1 MTKSGRKK
9 LVIEL
14 QYLGTAYDGWQ
25 PQPNQSSVYDVVA
38 AALHKCTGETHGPVV
53 AGRTDKGVHAAHQL
67 VSVRTDRSHD
77 DHAALVA
84 ALNAALPKDVRV
96 LSARE
101 VSALFHATTSVRQ
114 KTYSYYLALGHD
126 AGDDVAWRVEGLD
139 LDKMRACAQHF
150 IGTHDYKGFSAGGK
164 ASGTVRSIRAVVVEE
179 LEFVELPFV
188 GRVQGPLV
196 RVAFEGDGFL
206 KHQVRRM
213 VGALVRVGRGD
224 LAESVV
230 ADALR
235 DPATPRPEISSRA
248 FVAPACGLWLERV
261 DFDGSVLQY

>member
-38 AALHKCTGETHGPVV
+38 EALHKCTGETHGPVV
-53 AGRTDKGVHAAHQL
+53 AGRTDKGVHARHQL
-67 VSVRTDRSHD
+67 VSVRTERTHD
-77 DHAALVA
+77 NDALVA
-84 ALNAALPKDVRV
+84 ALNETLPKDVRV

-101 VSALFHATTSVRQ
+101 APATFHATTSVRH
-114 KTYSYYLALGHD
+114 KTYAYYLALSGD
-126 AGDDVAWRVEGLD
+126 ADEVAWHVEGLD
-139 LDKMRACAQHF
+139 LARMRACAQRF
-150 IGTHDYKGFSAGGK
+150 VGENDYKVFSAGGK
-164 ASGTVRSIRAVVVEE
+164 ASGTTVRSIHAAVVEE
-179 LEFVELPFV
+179 LEHVDLPFV
-188 GRVQGPLV
+188 GRVRGPLV

-213 VGALVRVGRGD
+213 VGALVRVGRGE

-230 ADALR
+230 AGALR
-235 DPATPRPEISSRA
+235 DPATPRPEVSSRA
-248 FVAPACGLWLERV
+248 FVAPAHGLWLERV
-261 DFDGSVLQY
+261 DFDGSALR

>member
-1 MTKSGRKK
+1 M
-9 LVIEL
+9 IEL

-38 AALHKCTGETHGPVV
+38 AALHETTGETYGPVV
-53 AGRTDKGVHAAHQL
+53 AGRTDKGVHAKHQL
-67 VSVRTDRSHD
+67 VSVRTERSH

-84 ALNAALPKDVRV
+84 ALNETLPKDVRV

-101 VSALFHATTSVRQ
+101 GLATFHATTSVRQ
-114 KTYSYYLALGHD
+114 KTYSYYLALGD
-126 AGDDVAWRVEGLD
+126 AADDVAWRVEGLD
-139 LDKMRACAQHF
+139 LAKMRACAQRF
-150 IGTHDYKGFSAGGK
+150 VGTHDYKVFSAGGK
-164 ASGTVRSIRAVVVEE
+164 ASGTTVRSIHAAFVEE
-179 LEFVELPFV
+179 FEHVELPFV

-196 RVAFEGDGFL
+196 RVGFEGDGFL

-213 VGALVRVGRGD
+213 VGALVRVGRGE

-235 DPATPRPEISSRA
+235 DPATPRPEVSSRA
-248 FVAPACGLWLERV
+248 FRAPAHGLWLERV
-261 DFDGSVLQY
+261 DFDGSALR

>member
-38 AALHKCTGETHGPVV
+38 VALHKCTGETHGPVV

-67 VSVRTDRSHD
+67 VSVRTDRSRD

-101 VSALFHATTSVRQ
+101 APATFHATTSVRH
-114 KTYSYYLALGHD
+114 KTYSYYLALGD

-139 LDKMRACAQHF
+139 LVKMRACAQRF
-150 IGTHDYKGFSAGGK
+150 VGEHDFKAFSAGGK
-164 ASGTVRSIRAVVVEE
+164 ASGTTVRSIRAVVVEE
-179 LEFVELPFV
+179 FEHVDLPFV
-188 GRVQGPLV
+188 GRVRGPLV

-213 VGALVRVGRGD
+213 VGALVRVGRGE

-261 DFDGSVLQY
+261 DFDGSVLH

>member
-38 AALHKCTGETHGPVV
+38 EALHETTGETHGPVV
-53 AGRTDKGVHAAHQL
+53 AGRTDKGVHAKHQL
-67 VSVRTDRSHD
+67 VSVRTERSH

-84 ALNAALPKDVRV
+84 ALNETLPKDVRV

-101 VSALFHATTSVRQ
+101 APATFHATTSVRQ
-114 KTYSYYLALGHD
+114 KSYAYYLALGDD

-139 LDKMRACAQHF
+139 LAKMRACAQSF
-150 IGTHDYKGFSAGGK
+150 VGEHDYKVFSAGGK
-164 ASGTVRSIRAVVVEE
+164 ASGTTVRTIRAAVVEE
-179 LEFVELPFV
+179 LEFVDLPFV
-188 GRVQGPLV
+188 GRVRGPLV

-213 VGALVRVGRGD
+213 IGALVRVGRGE

-230 ADALR
+230 AEALR

-261 DFDGSVLQY
+261 DFDGSALHY

>member
-25 PQPNQSSVYDVVA
+25 PQPNQSSVYDVLA
-38 AALHKCTGETHGPVV
+38 EALHETTGETHGPVV
-53 AGRTDKGVHAAHQL
+53 AGRTDRGVHAKHQL

-77 DHAALVA
+77 DHEALVA
-84 ALNAALPKDVRV
+84 ALNEALPKDVRV
-96 LSARE
+96 LSARDGP
-101 VSALFHATTSVRQ
+101 ALFHATTSVRR
-114 KTYSYYLALGHD
+114 KTYAYYLTLGDD

-139 LDKMRACAQHF
+139 LVKMRACAQRF
-150 IGTHDYKGFSAGGK
+150 VGEHDFKAFSAGGK
-164 ASGTVRSIRAVVVEE
+164 ASGTTVRSIRAVVVEE
-179 LEFVELPFV
+179 FEHVDLPFV

-196 RVAFEGDGFL
+196 RLGFEGDGFL

-213 VGALVRVGRGD
+213 VGALVRVGRGE

-230 ADALR
+230 AEALR

-248 FVAPACGLWLERV
+248 FVAPAHGLWLERV
-261 DFDGSVLQY
+261 DFDGSALR

>member
-38 AALHKCTGETHGPVV
+38 EALHKCTGETHGPVV

-67 VSVRTDRSHD
+67 ISVRTERSHD

-84 ALNAALPKDVRV
+84 ALNETLPKDVRV

-101 VSALFHATTSVRQ
+101 GPATFHATTSVRH
-114 KTYSYYLALGHD
+114 KTYSYYLALGDD

-139 LDKMRACAQHF
+139 VDRMRACAQRF
-150 IGTHDYKGFSAGGK
+150 VGENDFKVFSAGGT
-164 ASGTVRSIRAVVVEE
+164 ASGTVRTIRAAVVEE
-179 LEFVELPFV
+179 LEHVDLPFV
-188 GRVQGPLV
+188 DRVQGPLV
-196 RVAFEGDGFL
+196 RVGFEGDGFL

-213 VGALVRVGRGD
+213 VGALVRVGRGE

-230 ADALR
+230 VEALR
-235 DPATPRPEISSRA
+235 DPATPRPEVSSRA
-248 FVAPACGLWLERV
+248 FRAPPHGLWLERV
-261 DFDGSVLQY
+261 DFDGSALHY

>member
-1 MTKSGRKK
+1 MTKSDRRK

-38 AALHKCTGETHGPVV
+38 AALHETTGETHGPVV

-67 VSVRTDRSHD
+67 ISVRTDRSHD

-84 ALNAALPKDVRV
+84 ALNETLPKDVCV

-101 VSALFHATTSVRQ
+101 GPAAFHATTSVRQ
-114 KTYSYYLALGHD
+114 KTYAYYLALGDD

-139 LDKMRACAQHF
+139 VDGMRACAQCF
-150 IGTHDYKGFSAGGK
+150 VGTHDYKVFSAGGK
-164 ASGTVRSIRAVVVEE
+164 ASGTTVRSIRAVVVEE
-179 LEFVELPFV
+179 IEHVDLPFV
-188 GRVQGPLV
+188 GRVRGPLV

-213 VGALVRVGRGD
+213 VGALVRVGRGE

-248 FVAPACGLWLERV
+248 FVAPARGLWLERV
-261 DFDGSVLQY
+261 DFDGSVLH

>member
-38 AALHKCTGETHGPVV
+38 AALHATTGQTHGPVV
-53 AGRTDKGVHAAHQL
+53 AGRTDKGVHAVHQL
-67 VSVRTDRSHD
+67 ISVRTERSHD
-77 DHAALVA
+77 DHSALVA
-84 ALNAALPKDVRV
+84 ALNVTLPKDVRV

-101 VSALFHATTSVRQ
+101 APATFHATTSVRR
-114 KTYSYYLALGHD
+114 KTYAYYLALGDD

-139 LDKMRACAQHF
+139 LVKMRACAQRF
-150 IGTHDYKGFSAGGK
+150 IGTHDYKVFSAGGK
-164 ASGTVRSIRAVVVEE
+164 ASGTTVRSIHAAVVED
-179 LEFVELPFV
+179 LEHVDLPFV
-188 GRVQGPLV
+188 GRVRGPLV
-196 RVAFEGDGFL
+196 RVGFEGDGFL

-213 VGALVRVGRGD
+213 VGALVRVGRGE

-248 FVAPACGLWLERV
+248 FVAPAHGLWLERV
-261 DFDGSVLQY
+261 DFDGSALR

>member
-67 VSVRTDRSHD
+67 ISVRTDRSLD
-77 DHAALVA
+77 DHEALVA
-84 ALNAALPKDVRV
+84 ALNETLPKDVRV

-101 VSALFHATTSVRQ
+101 GPAAFHATTSVRQ
-114 KTYSYYLALGHD
+114 KTYTYYLALGGT
-126 AGDDVAWRVEGLD
+126 AGDVAWRVEGLD
-139 LDKMRACAQHF
+139 VDKMRACAQHF
-150 IGTHDYKGFSAGGK
+150 VGEHDFKAFSAGGK
-164 ASGTVRSIRAVVVEE
+164 ASGTTVRSIRAVVVEE
-179 LEFVELPFV
+179 FEHVDLPFV

-196 RVAFEGDGFL
+196 RLGFEGDGFL

-213 VGALVRVGRGD
+213 VGALVRVGRGE

-248 FVAPACGLWLERV
+248 FVAPARGLWLERV
-261 DFDGSVLQY
+261 DFDGSALR

>member
-38 AALHKCTGETHGPVV
+38 AALHKCTGETYGPVV
-53 AGRTDKGVHAAHQL
+53 AGRTDKGVHAKHQL
-67 VSVRTDRSHD
+67 VSVRTERSHD
-77 DHAALVA
+77 NDALVA

-101 VSALFHATTSVRQ
+101 GPATFHATTSVRR
-114 KTYSYYLALGHD
+114 KTYAYYLALGG
-126 AGDDVAWRVEGLD
+126 AADDVAWRVESLD
-139 LDKMRACAQHF
+139 LAKMRACAQRF
-150 IGTHDYKGFSAGGK
+150 VGENDYKVFSAGGK
-164 ASGTVRSIRAVVVEE
+164 ASGTTVRSIHAAVVEE
-179 LEFVELPFV
+179 LEHVDLPVV

-196 RVAFEGDGFL
+196 RVGFEGDGFL

-213 VGALVRVGRGD
+213 VGALVRVGRGE

-235 DPATPRPEISSRA
+235 APATPRPEVSSRA
-248 FVAPACGLWLERV
+248 FRAPAHGLWLERV
-261 DFDGSVLQY
+261 DFDGSTLR

>member
-9 LVIEL
+9 LVVEL

-38 AALHKCTGETHGPVV
+38 AALRKCTGETHGPVV
-53 AGRTDKGVHAAHQL
+53 AGRTDKGVHAKHQL
-67 VSVRTDRSHD
+67 VSVRTERSHD
-77 DHAALVA
+77 HDALVA

-101 VSALFHATTSVRQ
+101 APATFHATTSVRQ
-114 KTYSYYLALGHD
+114 KTYAYYLALGH
-126 AGDDVAWRVEGLD
+126 AARDDVAWRVEGLD
-139 LDKMRACAQHF
+139 LVKMRACAQRF
-150 IGTHDYKGFSAGGK
+150 VGENDYKVFSAGGK
-164 ASGTVRSIRAVVVEE
+164 ASGTTVRTIRHAVVEE
-179 LEFVELPFV
+179 LEHVDLPFV
-188 GRVQGPLV
+188 GRVRGPLV
-196 RVAFEGDGFL
+196 RVGFEGDGFL

-235 DPATPRPEISSRA
+235 DPATPRPEVSSRA
-248 FVAPACGLWLERV
+248 FRAPAHGLWLELV
-261 DFDGSVLQY
+261 DFDGSALHY

>member
-38 AALHKCTGETHGPVV
+38 EALHKTTGETHGPVV

-67 VSVRTDRSHD
+67 ISVRTDRSHD

-84 ALNAALPKDVRV
+84 ALNEALPKDVRV

-101 VSALFHATTSVRQ
+101 GPATFHATTSVRQ
-114 KTYSYYLALGHD
+114 KSYAYYLALGDD

-139 LDKMRACAQHF
+139 LDKMRACAQRF
-150 IGTHDYKGFSAGGK
+150 VGEHDFKVFSAGGK
-164 ASGTVRSIRAVVVEE
+164 ASGTTVRTIRAAVVEE
-179 LEFVELPFV
+179 LEHVDLPFV

-230 ADALR
+230 EDALR
-235 DPATPRPEISSRA
+235 DPATPRPEISSRE
-248 FVAPACGLWLERV
+248 FRAPAHGLWLERV
-261 DFDGSVLQY
+261 DFDGSALR

>member
-38 AALHKCTGETHGPVV
+38 KALHETTGETYGPVV
-53 AGRTDKGVHAAHQL
+53 AGRTDKGVHAKHQL
-67 VSVRTDRSHD
+67 VSVRTERSH

-84 ALNAALPKDVRV
+84 ALNETLPKDVRV

-101 VSALFHATTSVRQ
+101 APATFHATTSVRQ
-114 KTYSYYLALGHD
+114 KTYAYYLALGPA

-139 LDKMRACAQHF
+139 LAKMRACAQRF
-150 IGTHDYKGFSAGGK
+150 VGEHDYKVFSAGGK
-164 ASGTVRSIRAVVVEE
+164 ASGTVRTIRAAVVEE
-179 LEFVELPFV
+179 REHVDLPFV

-196 RVAFEGDGFL
+196 RIAFEGDGFL

-230 ADALR
+230 AEALR
-235 DPATPRPEISSRA
+235 DPATPRPEVSSRA
-248 FVAPACGLWLERV
+248 FRAPAHGLWLERV
-261 DFDGSVLQY
+261 DFDGSALR

>member
-1 MTKSGRKK
+1 MTKSSRKK

-38 AALHKCTGETHGPVV
+38 AALHETTGETYGPVV
-53 AGRTDKGVHAAHQL
+53 AGRTDKGVHAKHQL
-67 VSVRTDRSHD
+67 VSVRTERSHD
-77 DHAALVA
+77 HKALVA
-84 ALNAALPKDVRV
+84 SLNEALPKDVRV

-101 VSALFHATTSVRQ
+101 GPATFHATTSVRH
-114 KTYSYYLALGHD
+114 KTYAYYLAHGD

-139 LDKMRACAQHF
+139 LVQMRACAQRF
-150 IGTHDYKGFSAGGK
+150 VGEHDFKVFSAGGK
-164 ASGTVRSIRAVVVEE
+164 ASGTTVRTIRAAVMEE
-179 LEFVELPFV
+179 LEHVDLPFV
-188 GRVQGPLV
+188 GRVRGPLV
-196 RVAFEGDGFL
+196 RVAFQGDGFL

-213 VGALVRVGRGD
+213 VGALVRVGRGE

-230 ADALR
+230 AGALR

-261 DFDGSVLQY
+261 DFDGSALHY

>member
-38 AALHKCTGETHGPVV
+38 AALHKCTGETYGPVV
-53 AGRTDKGVHAAHQL
+53 AGRTDKGVHAKHQL
-67 VSVRTDRSHD
+67 VSVRTERSHD
-77 DHAALVA
+77 HEALVA
-84 ALNAALPKDVRV
+84 ALNETLPKDVRV

-101 VSALFHATTSVRQ
+101 APATFHATTSVRQ
-114 KTYSYYLALGHD
+114 KTYSYYLAPGDD

-139 LDKMRACAQHF
+139 LVKMRACAERF
-150 IGTHDYKGFSAGGK
+150 VGEHDYKVFSAGGK
-164 ASGTVRSIRAVVVEE
+164 ASGTTVRSISAVIVEE
-179 LEFVELPFV
+179 LEHVVLPFV
-188 GRVQGPLV
+188 GRVRGPLV
-196 RVAFEGDGFL
+196 RVVFEGDGFL

-213 VGALVRVGRGD
+213 VGALVRVGRGE

-230 ADALR
+230 AEALR
-235 DPATPRPEISSRA
+235 DPATPRPEASSRA
-248 FVAPACGLWLERV
+248 FRAPAHGLWLERV
-261 DFDGSVLQY
+261 DFDGSVLH

>member
-38 AALHKCTGETHGPVV
+38 EALHKGTGETYGPVV
-53 AGRTDKGVHAAHQL
+53 AGRTDKGVHAKHQL
-67 VSVRTDRSHD
+67 VSVRTERSHD
-77 DHAALVA
+77 HEALVA

-96 LSARE
+96 LSVRE
-101 VSALFHATTSVRQ
+101 APATFHATTSVRQ
-114 KTYSYYLALGHD
+114 KTYAYYLALG
-126 AGDDVAWRVEGLD
+126 ATADDVAWRVEGLD
-139 LDKMRACAQHF
+139 VDRMRACAQRF
-150 IGTHDYKGFSAGGK
+150 VGEHDFKVFSAGGK
-164 ASGTVRSIRAVVVEE
+164 ASGTVRTIRAAVVDEI
-179 LEFVELPFV
+179 EFVDLPFV

-196 RVAFEGDGFL
+196 RVAFECDGFL

-213 VGALVRVGRGD
+213 VGALVRVGRGE

-235 DPATPRPEISSRA
+235 DPATPRPEVSSRA
-248 FVAPACGLWLERV
+248 FRAPAHGLWLERV
-261 DFDGSVLQY
+261 DFDGSALR

>member
-53 AGRTDKGVHAAHQL
+53 AGRTDRGVHAKHQL
-67 VSVRTDRSHD
+67 VSVRTERSHD
-77 DHAALVA
+77 HEALVA

-101 VSALFHATTSVRQ
+101 GPAAFHATTSVRQ
-114 KTYSYYLALGHD
+114 KTYSYYLALGDD

-139 LDKMRACAQHF
+139 LDRMRACAQCF
-150 IGTHDYKGFSAGGK
+150 VGTHDYKVFSAGGK
-164 ASGTVRSIRAVVVEE
+164 ASGTTVRTIRAAVVEE
-179 LEFVELPFV
+179 LEHVELPFV

-196 RVAFEGDGFL
+196 RVGFEGDGFL

-235 DPATPRPEISSRA
+235 DPATPRPEVSSRA
-248 FVAPACGLWLERV
+248 FRAPAHGLWLERV
-261 DFDGSVLQY
+261 DFDGSALR

>member
-67 VSVRTDRSHD
+67 VSVRTDRSLD

-84 ALNAALPKDVRV
+84 ALNEALPKDVRV

-101 VSALFHATTSVRQ
+101 APATFHATTSVRH
-114 KTYSYYLALGHD
+114 KTYAYYLALSGD
-126 AGDDVAWRVEGLD
+126 ADEVAWRVEGLD
-139 LDKMRACAQHF
+139 LDKMRACAQCF
-150 IGTHDYKGFSAGGK
+150 VGTHDYKVFSAGGK
-164 ASGTVRSIRAVVVEE
+164 ASGTTVRTIRAAVVEE
-179 LEFVELPFV
+179 LEHVDLPFV

-213 VGALVRVGRGD
+213 VGALVRVGRGE

-230 ADALR
+230 AGALR
-235 DPATPRPEISSRA
+235 DPATPRPEVSSRA
-248 FVAPACGLWLERV
+248 FRAPAHGLWLERV
-261 DFDGSVLQY
+261 DFDGSALR

>member
-25 PQPNQSSVYDVVA
+25 PQPTQSSVYDVVA

-53 AGRTDKGVHAAHQL
+53 AGRTDRGVHAKHQL
-67 VSVRTDRSHD
+67 VSVRTERSHD
-77 DHAALVA
+77 HEALVA

-101 VSALFHATTSVRQ
+101 GPAAFHATTSVRQ
-114 KTYSYYLALGHD
+114 KTYFYYLALGDD

-139 LDKMRACAQHF
+139 LAKMRACAQCF
-150 IGTHDYKGFSAGGK
+150 VGTHDYKVFSAGGK
-164 ASGTVRSIRAVVVEE
+164 ASGTTVRSIRAAVVEE
-179 LEFVELPFV
+179 LEHVDLPFV
-188 GRVQGPLV
+188 GCVRGPLV
-196 RVAFEGDGFL
+196 RVGFEGDGFL

-213 VGALVRVGRGD
+213 VGALVRVGRGE

-230 ADALR
+230 AEAVR
-235 DPATPRPEISSRA
+235 DPATPRPEISSRE
-248 FVAPACGLWLERV
+248 FRAPAHGLWLERV
-261 DFDGSVLQY
+261 DFDGSALHY

>member
-38 AALHKCTGETHGPVV
+38 KALHRTTGETHGPVV
-53 AGRTDKGVHAAHQL
+53 AGRTDKGVHSAHQL
-67 VSVRTDRSHD
+67 ISVRTDRSHD
-77 DHAALVA
+77 DHEALVA

-101 VSALFHATTSVRQ
+101 GPATFHATTSVRH
-114 KTYSYYLALGHD
+114 KTYSYYLALGG
-126 AGDDVAWRVEGLD
+126 AADDVAWRVEGLD
-139 LDKMRACAQHF
+139 LAKMRACAQCF
-150 IGTHDYKGFSAGGK
+150 VGTHDYKAFSAGGK
-164 ASGTVRSIRAVVVEE
+164 ASGTTVRTIHAVVVEE
-179 LEFVELPFV
+179 IEHVDLPFV
-188 GRVQGPLV
+188 GRVRGPLV
-196 RVAFEGDGFL
+196 RVGFEGDGFL

-230 ADALR
+230 EDALR
-235 DPATPRPEISSRA
+235 DPATPRPEISSRE
-248 FVAPACGLWLERV
+248 FRAPAHGLWLERV
-261 DFDGSVLQY
+261 DFDGSVLHY

>member
-67 VSVRTDRSHD
+67 ISVRTDRSHD
-77 DHAALVA
+77 DQAALVA

-96 LSARE
+96 LSVRE
-101 VSALFHATTSVRQ
+101 APATFHATTSVRH
-114 KTYSYYLALGHD
+114 KTYFYYLALGD
-126 AGDDVAWRVEGLD
+126 AANDVAWRVEGLD
-139 LDKMRACAQHF
+139 LVKMRACAQCF
-150 IGTHDYKGFSAGGK
+150 VGTHDYKVFSAGGK
-164 ASGTVRSIRAVVVEE
+164 ASGTTVRTIRSAVVEE
-179 LEFVELPFV
+179 LEHVELPFV

-196 RVAFEGDGFL
+196 RVGFEGDGFL

-213 VGALVRVGRGD
+213 VGALVRVGRGE

-230 ADALR
+230 EDALR
-235 DPATPRPEISSRA
+235 EPATPRPEVSSRA
-248 FVAPACGLWLERV
+248 FRAPAHGLWLERV
-261 DFDGSVLQY
+261 DFDGSALR

>member
-38 AALHKCTGETHGPVV
+38 VALHKCTGETHGPVV

-67 VSVRTDRSHD
+67 VSVRTERSHD
-77 DHAALVA
+77 HEALVA
-84 ALNAALPKDVRV
+84 ALNAVLPDDVHV
-96 LSARE
+96 LNARE
-101 VSALFHATTSVRQ
+101 GPAAFHATTSVRQ
-114 KTYSYYLALGHD
+114 KTYAYYLALGDD
-126 AGDDVAWRVEGLD
+126 AGDDVAWRVEGLG
-139 LDKMRACAQHF
+139 LVKMRACAQSFVGEHEF
-150 IGTHDYKGFSAGGK
+150 KVFSAGGK
-164 ASGTVRSIRAVVVEE
+164 ASGTVRTIRAAVVEE
-179 LEFVELPFV
+179 LEHVDLPFV
-188 GRVQGPLV
+188 GRVRGPLV
-196 RVAFEGDGFL
+196 RLRFEGDGFL

-230 ADALR
+230 AGALR
-235 DPATPRPEISSRA
+235 DPATPRPEICSRA
-248 FVAPACGLWLERV
+248 FVAPARGLWLERV
-261 DFDGSVLQY
+261 EFDGSALR

>member
-38 AALHKCTGETHGPVV
+38 KALHETTGETHGPVV

-67 VSVRTDRSHD
+67 ISVRTERSH

-84 ALNAALPKDVRV
+84 ALNVTLPKDVRV

-101 VSALFHATTSVRQ
+101 APATFHATTSVRH
-114 KTYSYYLALGHD
+114 KTYTYYLALSGD
-126 AGDDVAWRVEGLD
+126 ADEVAWRVEGLD
-139 LDKMRACAQHF
+139 LAKMLACAQRF
-150 IGTHDYKGFSAGGK
+150 VGEHDFKVFSAGGK
-164 ASGTVRSIRAVVVEE
+164 ASGTTVRSISAVVVEE
-179 LEFVELPFV
+179 LEHVDLPFV
-188 GRVQGPLV
+188 GRVRGPLV
-196 RVAFEGDGFL
+196 RVGFEGDGFL

-213 VGALVRVGRGD
+213 VGALVRVGRGE

-235 DPATPRPEISSRA
+235 DPATPRPEVSSRA
-248 FVAPACGLWLERV
+248 FRAPAHGLWLERV
-261 DFDGSVLQY
+261 DFDGSALR

>member
-67 VSVRTDRSHD
+67 ISVRTDRSDD

-84 ALNAALPKDVRV
+84 ALNEALPKDVRV
-96 LSARE
+96 LSARDGP
-101 VSALFHATTSVRQ
+101 ALFHATTSVRR
-114 KTYSYYLALGHD
+114 KTYTYYLALGD
-126 AGDDVAWRVEGLD
+126 TAGDVAWRVEGLD
-139 LDKMRACAQHF
+139 LAKMRACAQRF
-150 IGTHDYKGFSAGGK
+150 VGTHDYKVFSAGGK
-164 ASGTVRSIRAVVVEE
+164 ASGTVRSIQAVVVEE
-179 LEFVELPFV
+179 LEHVELPFV

-196 RVAFEGDGFL
+196 RLGFEGDGFL

-213 VGALVRVGRGD
+213 VGALVRVGRGE

-230 ADALR
+230 AEALR

-248 FVAPACGLWLERV
+248 FIAPARGLWLERV
-261 DFDGSVLQY
+261 DFDGSALR

>member
-9 LVIEL
+9 LAIEL

-25 PQPNQSSVYDVVA
+25 PQPNQTSVYDAVA

-53 AGRTDKGVHAAHQL
+53 AGRTDKGVHARHQL
-67 VSVRTDRSHD
+67 VSVRTERSHD
-77 DHAALVA
+77 HEALVA
-84 ALNAALPKDVRV
+84 ALNETLPKDVRV

-101 VSALFHATTSVRQ
+101 GPATFHATTSVRQ
-114 KTYSYYLALGHD
+114 KTYAYYLALGD
-126 AGDDVAWRVEGLD
+126 AAGDVAWRVEGLD
-139 LDKMRACAQHF
+139 VDTMRACAQRF
-150 IGTHDYKGFSAGGK
+150 VGEHDYKVFSAGGK
-164 ASGTVRSIRAVVVEE
+164 ASGTTARTIRAVVVEE
-179 LEFVELPFV
+179 FEHVDLPFV

-196 RVAFEGDGFL
+196 RVRFEGDGFL

-213 VGALVRVGRGD
+213 VGTLVRVGRGD

-230 ADALR
+230 AEALR

-248 FVAPACGLWLERV
+248 FRAPAHGLWLERV
-261 DFDGSVLQY
+261 DFDGSALHY